1 MIIKMVVYTTL
12 ALAMLSLSQVF
23 ALDCPKFPN
32 KPRKIGTIMVAAEA
46 LKIGP
51 LKGAELK
58 TTTPN
63 ATRDLFANLPDA
75 GRVYL
80 EQMMLATYCSS
91 LRDDKTLSDTEKSKR
106 LKEYIGEVRKV
117 IRAQNSTHPKGKPA
131 PAKKELPPDTK
142 PPCRVRPREKN
153 FSVTSIGQTGGITA
167 NNVNINLQQQA
178 RVIQTI
184 EGNIE
189 CIFSGNWKIHPGEII
204 PMMWNKV
211 EAFARIYVRDA
222 DEAGAIL
229 FSLEKMKK
237 MVKLPD
243 GNLKGKH
250 RD

>member
-23 ALDCPKFPN
+23 ALDCPKFPEQA
-32 KPRKIGTIMVAAEA
+32 KKDWEIMVAAEA

-58 TTTPN
+58 TTTRN

-117 IRAQNSTHPKGKPA
+117 IRAQNSTHPKANQP
-131 PAKKELPPDTK
+131 LRRRSYHRILSPP
-142 PPCRVRPREKN
+142 V
-153 FSVTSIGQTGGITA
+153 
-167 NNVNINLQQQA
+167 
-178 RVIQTI
+178 
-184 EGNIE
+184 
-189 CIFSGNWKIHPGEII
+189 
-204 PMMWNKV
+204 
-211 EAFARIYVRDA
+211 
-222 DEAGAIL
+222 
-229 FSLEKMKK
+229 
-237 MVKLPD
+237 
-243 GNLKGKH
+243 
-250 RD
+250 

>member
-23 ALDCPKFPN
+23 ALDCPKFPEQA
-32 KPRKIGTIMVAAEA
+32 KKDWEIMVAAEA

-58 TTTPN
+58 TTTRN

-142 PPCRVRPREKN
+142 PPCLVRPQKKTFLSLLSDRLVG
-153 FSVTSIGQTGGITA
+153 SLPITSI
-167 NNVNINLQQQA
+167 
-178 RVIQTI
+178 
-184 EGNIE
+184 
-189 CIFSGNWKIHPGEII
+189 
-204 PMMWNKV
+204 
-211 EAFARIYVRDA
+211 
-222 DEAGAIL
+222 
-229 FSLEKMKK
+229 
-237 MVKLPD
+237 
-243 GNLKGKH
+243 
-250 RD
+250 